1 MRLGRVAQSRRSIRR
16 VLNDSDGGVS
26 TVLRMPGAPIVG
38 RRRRR
43 GHTLIRLA
51 AYAAP
56 VLMLAAAIPAATM
69 QGWWLIG
76 GLAGAVLI
84 SGLLG
89 ALVLHLERRTRTAVA
104 ATRAKLAASHN
115 ADLARYAAEHRSFTE
130 HMVGLLDAA
139 SVRVSVLRRRV
150 DGLEREI
157 ATTRFLQRTRPVLA
171 HELEAYSTKS
181 ATLEWNE
188 LWPDLSEA
196 PTVVDFMARDQRSGA
211 EDTDDRPLLGEDTT
225 PADNREDDYD
235 DGEPEQKS
243 A

>member
-1 MRLGRVAQSRRSIRR
+1 MR
-16 VLNDSDGGVS
+16 
-26 TVLRMPGAPIVG
+26 
-38 RRRRR
+38 
-43 GHTLIRLA
+43 
-51 AYAAP
+51 
-56 VLMLAAAIPAATM
+56 
-69 QGWWLIG
+69 GWWLIG

-89 ALVLHLERRTRTAVA
+89 ALVLHLDRRTRTAVA

-130 HMVGLLDAA
+130 HMAGLLDAA

-150 DGLEREI
+150 DGLEREV

-171 HELEAYSTKS
+171 HELEAYSKKS
-181 ATLEWNE
+181 ATKEWTE
-188 LWPDLSEA
+188 LWPDLSDA
-196 PTVVDFMARDQRSGA
+196 PTVVDFVAWDQRSGT
-211 EDTDDRPLLGEDTT
+211 ESGDDRPLLGEAGT
-225 PADNREDDYD
+225 PGESHDDGYD

>member
-1 MRLGRVAQSRRSIRR
+1 
-16 VLNDSDGGVS
+16 
-26 TVLRMPGAPIVG
+26 MPGALTAG

-51 AYAAP
+51 AYTTPFLVLGAA
-56 VLMLAAAIPAATM
+56 VPAATM

-76 GLAGAVLI
+76 GLVAAVLV
-84 SGLLG
+84 SALL
-89 ALVLHLERRTRTAVA
+89 AILVLVLERRTRTTVA
-104 ATRAKLAASHN
+104 ATRARLAVAHN

-139 SVRVSVLRRRV
+139 SVRMSVLRRRV
-150 DGLEREI
+150 DVLEREI

-171 HELEAYSTKS
+171 HELEAYSKKSVTK
-181 ATLEWNE
+181 EWTD
-188 LWPDLSEA
+188 LWPDLTEA
-196 PTVVDFMARDQRSGA
+196 PTVVDFVAWDQRSGA
-211 EDTDDRPLLGEDTT
+211 ETADDAPLLGDDKAA
-225 PADNREDDYD
+225 ADDGYD

>member
-1 MRLGRVAQSRRSIRR
+1 ML
-16 VLNDSDGGVS
+16 
-26 TVLRMPGAPIVG
+26 GAPIVG

-51 AYAAP
+51 AYTAP
-56 VLMLAAAIPAATM
+56 VLVLAAAIPAATM

-76 GLAGAVLI
+76 GLGGAVLI

-89 ALVLHLERRTRTAVA
+89 GLVLHLERRTRTAVA

-115 ADLARYAAEHRSFTE
+115 EDLARYAAEHRSFTE

-171 HELEAYSTKS
+171 HELEAYSKKSVTK
-181 ATLEWNE
+181 EWTE

-196 PTVVDFMARDQRSGA
+196 PTVVDFVTWDQRGGA
-211 EDTDDRPLLGEDTT
+211 ENADDRPLLGDSTDDGGRDE
-225 PADNREDDYD
+225 DYD